1 MPTQLKI
8 IANTLTPYAPFT
20 ANFATPLIISP
31 GNKIT
36 MDKFI
41 AVIPDVTSNF
51 ALPESTFT
59 LYIAIDALN
68 YQSIQITIPSST
80 NTAVTTLLNLMT
92 VLSNNQ
98 FSGYVINM
106 LPVVNNLYN
115 VYRDIG
121 LKVQYSSVD
130 SNFTFQYVTCPY
142 SAQQLSAVNMAIS
155 PGAVG
160 GYYPNVANSIWTLTQ
175 TNATNYLTRG
185 GGCLLNFAFVR
196 FPTQAEAASA
206 DGYFQAGLIAN
217 DGSFRGIGQETTGVY
232 YLINNMGVK
241 TTIADT
247 WNPNAGNPY
256 ALDIYQ
262 ADGFF
267 QIRLY
272 RSATQQTLYDSLISN
287 SEALGPIDYT
297 LGYTFSA
304 TGEVGVVQGQ
314 LPLFSANMLMTVDVP
329 FQTPSLTAYSRTM
342 GLNFDN
348 AASLRSGLDLPGG
361 LLICTPQQ
369 SSFGSYAGLTAIN
382 MALINSLFDIALEV
396 IDLPLQTFQASSDGR
411 PGSRKNVLAYFRPEL
426 SQVGSNTYRFDVNI
440 FDWLDIAATYPL
452 NLSSLSFRVF
462 NPSTNTDLVMN
473 SCSFNLLINT
483 KEY

>member
-20 ANFATPLIISP
+20 VNFATPVIINP

-51 ALPESTFT
+51 SLPESTFT
-59 LYIAIDALN
+59 LYIAVDALN
-68 YQSIQITIPSST
+68 YQSIQIIIPAST
-80 NTAVTTLLNLMT
+80 NTAVTTLLTLMT

-98 FSGYVINM
+98 FSGFVSNM
-106 LPVVNNLYN
+106 LPVVNNIYN

-121 LKVQYSSVD
+121 LKVQFSSVD
-130 SNFTFQYVTCPY
+130 SNFTFQYVTCPFA
-142 SAQQLSAVNMAIS
+142 AQQLSGVNMS
-155 PGAVG
+155 QTPTGN
-160 GYYPNVANSIWTLTQ
+160 YFPDVANAIWTLTQ
-175 TNATNYLTRG
+175 TNTTNYLTKG
-185 GGCLLNFAFVR
+185 GGCLLSFVSVR
-196 FPTQAEAASA
+196 FPTLDEANDS
-206 DGYFQAGLIAN
+206 DSYFQAGLSGI
-217 DGSFRGIGQETTGVY
+217 DGTFRGIGQDINGTY

-241 TTIADT
+241 TTIGDT
-247 WNPNAGNPY
+247 WNPFRASPY
-256 ALDIYQ
+256 AMDIYQ
-262 ADGFF
+262 ANGFF
-267 QIRLY
+267 QIRIY
-272 RSATQQTLYDSLISN
+272 RRSKQQTYFDSGVSFP
-287 SEALGPIDYT
+287 EALGPVDYT
-297 LGYTFSA
+297 LGYNFTALGQRALLQGQIPTFSS
-304 TGEVGVVQGQ
+304 VM
-314 LPLFSANMLMTVDVP
+314 NMTVDVP
-329 FQTPSLTAYSRTM
+329 FQTPSLTAYPRTM
-342 GLNFDN
+342 GLNFDT
-348 AASLRSGLDLPGG
+348 AQSLRSGLDLPGG

-369 SSFGSYAGLTAIN
+369 SSFGSYSGLTAIN

-396 IDLPLQTFQASSDGR
+396 IDIPLETFQADSSGS

-440 FDWLDIAATYPL
+440 FDWLNIVTTYPL

-462 NPSTNTDLVMN
+462 NPSTNTDLVMT

>member
-1 MPTQLKI
+1 M
-8 IANTLTPYAPFT
+8 TPYVPFT
-20 ANFATPLIISP
+20 ANFATPLIIQP

-51 ALPESTFT
+51 ALPQSTFT

-68 YQSIQITIPSST
+68 YQSIQITIPTST
-80 NTAVTTLLNLMT
+80 NTAVTTLLTLMT

-98 FSGYVINM
+98 FSGYVSDM
-106 LPVVNNLYN
+106 LPFIANIYN

-121 LKVQYSSVD
+121 LKVQYSSVG
-130 SNFTFQYVTCPY
+130 SNFTFQYVTCPLTT
-142 SAQQLSAVNMAIS
+142 QQLTAVNMAIS
-155 PGAVG
+155 PGLVG
-160 GYYPNVANSIWTLTQ
+160 GLYPDVANAIWTLTQ
-175 TNATNYLTRG
+175 TNITNFLTRG
-185 GGCLLNFAFVR
+185 GGCLLNFSFVR
-196 FPTQAEAASA
+196 FPSAAEAIDS
-206 DGYFQAGLIAN
+206 GSYFQAGLIGV
-217 DGSFRGIGQETTGVY
+217 DGTFRGIGQEITGVY

-262 ADGFF
+262 ANGFF

-272 RSATQQTLYDSLISN
+272 RSATQQTLYDSGISN
-287 SEALGPIDYT
+287 PEALGQMDYT

-304 TGEVGVVQGQ
+304 LGQVTTLQGQ
-314 LPLFSANMLMTVDVP
+314 VPLFSENMVMTVDVP
-329 FQTPSLTAYSRTM
+329 FQTPSLTSIPRTM
-342 GLNFDN
+342 ALNFDT
-348 AASLRSGLDLPGG
+348 APSLRSGLDLPGG

-396 IDLPLQTFQASSDGR
+396 IDLPLQTFQADSSGY

-440 FDWLDIAATYPL
+440 FDWLDIATTYPL

-462 NPSTNTDLVMN
+462 NPSTNTDLVMT